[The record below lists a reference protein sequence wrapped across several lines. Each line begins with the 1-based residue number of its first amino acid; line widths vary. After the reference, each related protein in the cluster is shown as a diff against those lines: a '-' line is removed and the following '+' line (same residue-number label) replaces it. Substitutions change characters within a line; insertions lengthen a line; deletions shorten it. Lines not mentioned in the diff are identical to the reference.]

1 MGILPYRRGVS
12 RQRVN
17 HLSNIYKYTLH
28 MGINKKMPVQEIGLY
43 RMAKEAKALHEK
55 KEMVE
60 EAMTMASAMRMS
72 KEMTAPMH
80 NIKKKNK

>member
-1 MGILPYRRGVS
+1 
-12 RQRVN
+12 
-17 HLSNIYKYTLH
+17 

-60 EAMTMASAMRMS
+60 ESMMMASAMAMS
-72 KEMTAPMH
+72 KEMKAPMH
-80 NIKKKNK
+80 NIVFKKKK

>member
-1 MGILPYRRGVS
+1 
-12 RQRVN
+12 
-17 HLSNIYKYTLH
+17 

-60 EAMTMASAMRMS
+60 ESMMMASAMAMS
-72 KEMTAPMH
+72 KEMKAPMH
-80 NIKKKNK
+80 NIIMKKKK

>member
-1 MGILPYRRGVS
+1 MGILPYRRGLS

-43 RMAKEAKALHEK
+43 RMAKEAKALHER

-60 EAMTMASAMRMS
+60 EAMTMANAMSMS
-72 KEMTAPMH
+72 KEMKAPMH
-80 NIKKKNK
+80 NIKFKKK

>member
-43 RMAKEAKALHEK
+43 RMAKEAKALHER

-60 EAMTMASAMRMS
+60 EAMTMANAVSIAES
-72 KEMTAPMH
+72 MTAHKM
-80 NIKKKNK
+80 IFKKKK

>member
-1 MGILPYRRGVS
+1 
-12 RQRVN
+12 
-17 HLSNIYKYTLH
+17 

-60 EAMTMASAMRMS
+60 KAMTMANAVSIAES
-72 KEMTAPMH
+72 MTANKM
-80 NIKKKNK
+80 IFKKKK

>member
-43 RMAKEAKALHEK
+43 RMAKEAKALHER

-60 EAMTMASAMRMS
+60 KAMTMANAVSIAES
-72 KEMTAPMH
+72 MTAHKM
-80 NIKKKNK
+80 IFKKKKK